1 MFQLKKFENYKTFQT
16 TQYNF
21 NALKL
26 HVIYIEIRRV
36 SVVLLYM
43 QNEAMDNNKILY
55 TIVGT

>member
-1 MFQLKKFENYKTFQT
+1 MFQLKKFENYKTFEIT

-26 HVIYIEIRRV
+26 HVIYWNSPRV
-36 SVVLLYM
+36 M

-55 TIVGT
+55 TIVWT